1 MISLK
6 EWLIIIKKLMISNNK
21 NTIDILKRKLKKS
34 RIMI

>member
-21 NTIDILKRKLKKS
+21 NTIDILKGKLKKS